1 MSASDIAAL
10 VRAYHAL
17 DRLPNHAK
25 QATEAGTTMAN
36 IRRLLKEAG
45 VEVS

>member
-25 QATEAGTTMAN
+25 QAAEVGTTMFN
-36 IRRLLKEAG
+36 IRRILREAG
-45 VEVS
+45 VEVQ